1 MFETSEPFSD
11 LKHILHVSHK
21 LFPLV
26 HIDRQ
31 RANHILVTAHEAVRT
46 EYSIYDAV
54 RWADGFV
61 MPPEVHTADLQELI
75 ALGHDFPDLVRRK
88 QSRNMHSRL
97 SCDRLHSL
105 WDSTDPDFDTLC
117 EFARDGVHVM
127 TSPTFVPHREDLEDS
142 SLKCLI
148 AYPAVNKLI
157 YDSYKTGLAVI
168 LPSHCIAQLPANL
181 PIHKSRLGHTLKK
194 GKPQGRVTCNYSYG
208 QPLSRRDRRD

>member
-46 EYSIYDAV
+46 EYSIHDAV

-61 MPPEVHTADLQELI
+61 MPPEVHTTDLQELM
-75 ALGHDFPDLVRRK
+75 ALGYDLPELIRSK
-88 QSRNMHSRL
+88 QTRNVHSRL
-97 SCDRLHSL
+97 SLDRLIDL

-127 TSPTFVPHREDLEDS
+127 TSPSFVPTREDPKDS
-142 SLKCLI
+142 
-148 AYPAVNKLI
+148 
-157 YDSYKTGLAVI
+157 
-168 LPSHCIAQLPANL
+168 LPSIS
-181 PIHKSRLGHTLKK
+181 SRI
-194 GKPQGRVTCNYSYG
+194 PQSI
-208 QPLSRRDRRD
+208 S